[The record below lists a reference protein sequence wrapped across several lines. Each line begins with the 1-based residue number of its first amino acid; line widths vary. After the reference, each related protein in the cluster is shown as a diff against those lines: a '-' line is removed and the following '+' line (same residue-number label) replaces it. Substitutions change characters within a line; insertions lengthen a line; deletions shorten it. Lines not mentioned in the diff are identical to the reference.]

1 MIGYVRGIL
10 EGKYNEAVILDNNG
24 MGFCVRTPGTTVDRL
39 PAVGSEVKFY
49 TYLYL
54 REDSISLFGFLT
66 KEELDIFQLLL
77 TVSGVGPKG
86 ALGILSTLS
95 CRELRMAV
103 HGQDSKAIAKAPG
116 IGAKTAQRVIIDLKD
131 RLSLEE
137 AWEID
142 ETNPIVVEGIG
153 AVQKEAIEALTALG
167 YGMAQAAAAVGKV
180 EISEEMTVEQCL
192 KLSLKHML

>member
-1 MIGYVRGIL
+1 M
-10 EGKYNEAVILDNNG
+10 
-24 MGFCVRTPGTTVDRL
+24 
-39 PAVGSEVKFY
+39 
-49 TYLYL
+49 YL